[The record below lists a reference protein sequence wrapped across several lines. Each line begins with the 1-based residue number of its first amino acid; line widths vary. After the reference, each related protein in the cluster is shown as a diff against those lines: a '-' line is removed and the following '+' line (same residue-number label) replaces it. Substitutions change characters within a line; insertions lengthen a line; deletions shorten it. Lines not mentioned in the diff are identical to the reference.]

1 MGGPINNNERPVR
14 LEERLADA
22 YRHAL
27 YGPAFLLRETW
38 ECPLWPTAD
47 IGLASGQSLNL
58 LVWRHVGGAMR
69 PQSSA
74 FVSVLSVFAIL
85 TPAAS
90 AQVDQCH
97 FPEPARSI
105 ALSAL
110 PPPIFERLQTDVPG
124 WARQILF
131 AGRRNGLYFFWIETG
146 NAIKIVQVTIF
157 HLKQTNEVEV
167 LEGGWPVFGGPY
179 ERCRTTKT
187 LLDKAARRAA
197 GLPEPPSDIA
207 STPPPIPYPPIS
219 LRLHEQ
225 GTTKLTVGMDP
236 AGVPTEVALNQSS
249 GVERLDNAAIA
260 YVKDHY
266 RRQKSDGQSA
276 TQMTVAVVWR
286 IDPVDTILTMR
297 EEDFPL
303 GAVRRREAGE
313 TAIQISYGN
322 GGVLKHLKVIRSSGH
337 TDLDGKAIEIIKA
350 KLAATTGIKA
360 GTQAVLIRWALPSPV
375 VNDTEIFEIHAP
387 TLHVME

>member
-1 MGGPINNNERPVR
+1 
-14 LEERLADA
+14 
-22 YRHAL
+22 
-27 YGPAFLLRETW
+27 
-38 ECPLWPTAD
+38 
-47 IGLASGQSLNL
+47 
-58 LVWRHVGGAMR
+58 MR

-85 TPAAS
+85 TTAAS
-90 AQVDQCH
+90 AQADHCH
-97 FPEPARSI
+97 FPKPARSI

-110 PPPIFERLQTDVPG
+110 PPPILEKLQTDVPG

-167 LEGGWPVFGGPY
+167 LEGGWPIFGDPHQM
-179 ERCRTTKT
+179 CKTTKT
-187 LLDKAARRAA
+187 LLDKAVRQAA

-207 STPPPIPYPPIS
+207 STPPTIPYPPIS

-225 GTTKLTVGMDP
+225 GTTTLTVGMDP
-236 AGVPTEVALNQSS
+236 AGSPTEVALNQSS

-266 RRQKSDGQSA
+266 RRQKSDGQTSA
-276 TQMTVAVVWR
+276 TKMTVIVVWR
-286 IDPVDTILTMR
+286 IDPADAILTMR
-297 EEDFPL
+297 EADFPP
-303 GAVRRREAGE
+303 GAVQRREAGE
-313 TAIQISYGN
+313 TAIQISLGN
-322 GGVLKHLKVIRSSGH
+322 GRALKHLKVIHSSGH
-337 TDLDGKAIEIIKA
+337 TDLDGKAVEIIRA
-350 KLAATTGIKA
+350 KLAAMTSIKA

-375 VNDTEIFEIHAP
+375 VNDTEVFEIHAP
-387 TLHVME
+387 TVHVME